1 MKKDKFIGQEDFE
14 TGKHQG
20 SGVSGETIPLQKELP
35 LAQLQSQARTY
46 EEPRLEEEAG
56 LWELIVF
63 LLNSLPAATVAFII
77 LAFLAV
83 LGTIIP
89 QEPMGTEAADYIGK
103 YGPLKYSIMKKLGF
117 TDIYNTVYFNLVF
130 LWIAISSIVC
140 TLTRLKRTI
149 SLWSKPVFSL
159 TEKFFTARSEGYRT
173 YQDNSATAYDFAK
186 KLSKVGLRTHIKVE
200 ADGSASIYA
209 DKGFIRKWSAL
220 VFHIAFILIL
230 VGGAIGK
237 IWGFNGTIPI
247 PEGQTRELR
256 VDISEQKNFIGR
268 ILTSYVEPY
277 VFKLT
282 LENFRIEYDQHTK
295 EPDFFKSLPENEPAL
310 REYYKYFVK
319 HYVSD
324 LIGEYKQDKVK
335 KRVVV
340 NHPLGIGKTLF
351 YQSSFQQTG
360 YAIVSFDG
368 VEKKYPL
375 KPSTAYQ
382 VTSDGDLV
390 EVRPQMADPNGSEV
404 LFHPEPQ
411 GGVFPVKAGP
421 LFEAGKEAGTLEPI
435 GLFQIIPPLENG
447 QRFILLNTKEW
458 FKLDVPGHNV
468 KIKMA
473 PEVDDVSIFQY
484 SHDPGTAVV
493 FTGWITLIVGVL
505 VTLYVPFIQIFMR
518 WEKGKI
524 LCVSNVHGAADKT
537 LGYSLLEKS
546 LTKG

>member
-1 MKKDKFIGQEDFE
+1 VKKDKFIGQRDLE
-14 TGKHQG
+14 TRKLQEPDL
-20 SGVSGETIPLQKELP
+20 SKETLALEENLP
-35 LAQLQSQARTY
+35 PAQPDTQAGTY
-46 EEPRLEEEAG
+46 EEPRLREEAG

-83 LGTIIP
+83 IGTIVP
-89 QEPMGTEAADYIGK
+89 QEPMGTQASDYIAK

-117 TDIYNTVYFNLVF
+117 TNIYNTVYFNLVF

-140 TLTRLKRTI
+140 SLTRLKRTV
-149 SLWSKPVFSL
+149 SLWFRPVFSY
-159 TEKFFTARSEGYRT
+159 TEKFFTARSEGYRS
-173 YQDNSATAYDFAK
+173 YKDNSETAYDFAK
-186 KLSKVGLRTHIKVE
+186 KLNKVGLRTRIKVE

-209 DKGFIRKWSAL
+209 DKGFTRKWSAL

-230 VGGAIGK
+230 AGGAIGK
-237 IWGFNGTIPI
+237 IWGFNGSIAI
-247 PEGQTRELR
+247 PEGETRTLR
-256 VDISEQKNFIGR
+256 VDISEHKNPLGR
-268 ILTSYVEPY
+268 FLTSYIKPY
-277 VFKLT
+277 TFKLT
-282 LENFRIEYDQHTK
+282 LESFRIEYDQHVK
-295 EPDFFKSLPENEPAL
+295 DPDFFKSLPENEPAL
-310 REYYKYFVK
+310 REYYKYYVK

-324 LIGEYKQDKVK
+324 LIGEYKQEKVK

-375 KPSTAYQ
+375 RPSTAYQ
-382 VTSDGDLV
+382 VTSNGELV
-390 EVRPQMADPNGSEV
+390 ETQAQMPDPAGSEI

-421 LFEAGKEAGTLEPI
+421 LFEAGREVGTLEPI

-458 FKLDVPGHNV
+458 FKLNVPGHNV
-468 KIKMA
+468 KIRMA

-493 FTGWITLIVGVL
+493 FTGWIILIAGVL
-505 VTLYVPFIQIFMR
+505 ITLYVPFIQIFVR

-524 LCVSNVHGAADKT
+524 LCVSSVHGAADKN